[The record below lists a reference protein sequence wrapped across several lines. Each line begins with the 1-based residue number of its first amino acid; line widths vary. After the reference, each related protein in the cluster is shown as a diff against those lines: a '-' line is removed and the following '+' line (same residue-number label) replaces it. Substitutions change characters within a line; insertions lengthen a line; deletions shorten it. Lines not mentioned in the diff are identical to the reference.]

1 MYRLLFFVLLV
12 LSARLSSAQTSHTE
26 LPPALSNQE
35 RYIRT
40 FAPLAVEEMYYSG
53 IPSSIKL
60 AQGLLETGAGQSR
73 LSSEGFNHF
82 GIKCK
87 SYWQGDTL
95 LVKDDDLDKD
105 GQLIESCFRR
115 YPSATASYRD
125 HSEFLLTSARYA
137 ELFQLERG
145 DYQGWA
151 QGLQRCGYA
160 TSQQYAQTLI
170 GLIER
175 YQLHIFDRVPQ
186 DDIASCLDYYD
197 THLYVDARSKEDV
210 QAAGKEKPRP
220 VRLPG
225 NYKGGWLR
233 ENTRIRML
241 TALLDQGGAER
252 GAVRVTTEGGY
263 LAFEVSGATGPR

>member
-1 MYRLLFFVLLV
+1 MIRLFVFAFLALL
-12 LSARLSSAQTSHTE
+12 ARMLSAQTSHTD

-60 AQGLLETGAGQSR
+60 AQGILESGAGQSR
-73 LSSEGFNHF
+73 LSTDGFNHF

-95 LVKDDDLDKD
+95 LVKDDDRDKE

-115 YPSATASYRD
+115 YESATASYRD

-137 ELFQLERG
+137 ELFRLERG

-160 TSQQYAQTLI
+160 TSPQYAQTLI
-170 GLIER
+170 SLIER

-186 DDIASCLDYYD
+186 DDIASCLDYYE
-197 THLYVDARSKEDV
+197 THLYADARSREDV
-210 QAAGKEKPRP
+210 HTAGNDKPRP

-241 TALLDQGGAER
+241 TTLLDQGGTER
-252 GAVRVTTEGGY
+252 GAVRVTSEGGY
-263 LAFEVSGATGPR
+263 LAFEVTGATSPQ